1 MISTVILN
9 LGNIYSKLNRLV
21 AVQIYQIALSLAWM
35 NLGEVLVN
43 VKMIVEYHQ
52 LKLTIIDIT
61 SKIWF

>member
-9 LGNIYSKLNRLV
+9 SGNIYSKLNWLV

-35 NLGEVLVN
+35 NLEEVSAN
-43 VKMIVEYHQ
+43 VKMIAEYHQ